1 MVVNNFKIAR
11 SCLNGAQ
18 YVLYKKIFKKTFPEL
33 GYFFCTS
40 GINTGNH
47 SLKNKNDNNE
57 KALSSI
63 SHRRIR
69 SM

>member
-11 SCLNGAQ
+11 SCLNDDQ
-18 YVLYKKIFKKTFPEL
+18 YVLVKIIFEISFRGL
-33 GYFFCTS
+33 GYFICTC
-40 GINTGNH
+40 GINMGNH